1 MELSERIRFMRMFKK
16 WSQDEMAAKL
26 HMAVSGYAKIERG
39 ETDIS
44 FSRLEQIA
52 KTFEIELISLI
63 GMNEK
68 SVFNL
73 IDSPNA
79 CNYNNPTNTH
89 HAHANTHSTV
99 NVYSCEAV
107 KFQHENEKLLL
118 VLEQKD
124 KQIDSLQQQVSDL
137 REIISLLKNT
147 DPS

>member
-1 MELSERIRFMRMFKK
+1 MFKK

-52 KTFEIELISLI
+52 RTFEIELTSLI
-63 GMNEK
+63 GLNEK
-68 SVFNL
+68 NIFNI
-73 IDSPNA
+73 IDSPDA
-79 CNYNNPTNTH
+79 YNNPTNTH
-89 HAHANTHSTV
+89 HAHANTHSVV
-99 NVYSCEAV
+99 NVYSCEAA

>member
-1 MELSERIRFMRMFKK
+1 
-16 WSQDEMAAKL
+16 MAAKL

-39 ETDIS
+39 ETDIP

-52 KTFEIELISLI
+52 KTFEIDLTSLI
-63 GMNEK
+63 GMNERN
-68 SVFNL
+68 VFNL
-73 IDSPNA
+73 VNSPEA
-79 CNYNNPTNTH
+79 

-99 NVYSCEAV
+99 NVYSCEAA